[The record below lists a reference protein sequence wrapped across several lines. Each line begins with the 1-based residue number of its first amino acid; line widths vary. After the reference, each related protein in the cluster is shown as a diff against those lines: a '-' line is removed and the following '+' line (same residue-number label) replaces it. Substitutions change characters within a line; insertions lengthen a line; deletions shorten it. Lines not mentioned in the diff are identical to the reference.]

1 VTQIV
6 GTATNL
12 AAESGSFSAT
22 HIALTAALTGV
33 LALAVA
39 AWRLPRTAWPDVVAV
54 GVLSAAAV
62 FLWRISANMPQLN
75 SDGLPGFS
83 ANDWLASI
91 MTYFF
96 LSAYA
101 DLRSPSDPRRYGRI
115 RTMAVV
121 ISLVVNVV
129 TI

>member
-1 VTQIV
+1 MSQA
-6 GTATNL
+6 GETATSL
-12 AAESGSFSAT
+12 ATAAGSFSAT
-22 HIALTAALTGV
+22 HIVLTAALTGV
-33 LALAVA
+33 LALAAA
-39 AWRLPRTAWPDVVAV
+39 AWRLPRTAWPDVVAI

-83 ANDWLASI
+83 ANDWLAPVV
-91 MTYFF
+91 TYFF
-96 LSAYA
+96 LSVYA
-101 DLRSPSDPRRYGRI
+101 DLRSPADPRRYDQVRAI
-115 RTMAVV
+115 AVV